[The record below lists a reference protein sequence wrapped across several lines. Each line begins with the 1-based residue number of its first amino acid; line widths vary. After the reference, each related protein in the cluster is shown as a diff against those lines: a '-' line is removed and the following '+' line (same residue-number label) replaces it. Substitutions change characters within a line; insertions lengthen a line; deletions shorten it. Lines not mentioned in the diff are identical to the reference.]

1 MYSISKRLQRGF
13 TLIEL
18 MIVVAIIGI
27 LAAIA
32 IPQYSD
38 YTSRTRAAGARAELD
53 SLLTSM
59 AVCYQESNGT
69 WGLGATG
76 CFSMGNNG
84 IPVVVTSKF
93 LPNAPVPAAGSVA
106 MTSAATLSGAAT
118 LLNGTLTATSV
129 TNQANMIWAF
139 AAGNSICNGQRG
151 LKSGAGG
158 CP

>member
-1 MYSISKRLQRGF
+1 MQLTLKQLHRGF

-32 IPQYSD
+32 LPQYTD
-38 YTSRTRAAGARAELD
+38 YTSRTRAAGARSELE

-59 AVCYQESNGT
+59 AMCYTESNGT
-69 WGLGATG
+69 WGAGATG

-84 IPVVVTSKF
+84 IPVVATSKF

-106 MTSAATLSGAAT
+106 MTSAATVSGTAT
-118 LLNGTLTATSV
+118 QLNGTLTATSA
-129 TNQANMIWAF
+129 TNQANMIWSF
-139 AAGNSICNGQRG
+139 AAGDSICNGQRG

>member
-1 MYSISKRLQRGF
+1 MKTLSKQLQRGF

-38 YTSRTRAAGARAELD
+38 YTSRTRAAGARAEID

-59 AVCYQESNGT
+59 SLCYQENNGV
-69 WGLGATG
+69 WTG
-76 CFSMGNNG
+76 CFTMGTNG
-84 IPVVVTSKF
+84 IPQVRTSKF
-93 LPNAPVPAAGSVA
+93 LPSLPTVAAGSVQVV
-106 MTSAATLSGAAT
+106 SAATAGGGAST
-118 LLNGTLTATSV
+118 QLTGTLTPTTV
-129 TNQANMIWAF
+129 TNQANMLWSF
-139 AAGNSICNGQRG
+139 GAADTICNGQRG